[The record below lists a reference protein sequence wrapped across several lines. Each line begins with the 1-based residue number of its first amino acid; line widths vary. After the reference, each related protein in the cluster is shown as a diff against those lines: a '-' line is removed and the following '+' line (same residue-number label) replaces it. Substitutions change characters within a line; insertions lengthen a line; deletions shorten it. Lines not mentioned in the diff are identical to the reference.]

1 MAGLL
6 DGMFKGILP
15 ASVKPAIE
23 GNEIKIRITESE
35 FIEMATKGMD
45 ERVRQSMRIEI
56 VKGAIEV
63 TVRLM

>member
-15 ASVKPAIE
+15 ASVKPEIS

-35 FIEMATKGMD
+35 FIEMATKGVD
-45 ERVRQSMRIEI
+45 DRIRQSMRIRI
-56 VKGAIEV
+56 VEGAIEV